1 MPAFEPLVK
10 RRKIYYDD
18 TMFKKLAVFVFL
30 LVVFFVSVPSVFA
43 VKFDLISP
51 SGTLV
56 QGQEVTFI
64 INLDS
69 QGDTINTIQTG
80 MTYDTVPLEYVSSAA
95 GDAMN
100 SLSVDT
106 TTQGTG
112 KLLITG
118 TNNVGFTGTG
128 VFATV
133 VFKILTPSGSTE
145 LCTLWQPTATP
156 TPTSLPILT
165 ATPQV
170 GQPTAIPIVTSAPVV
185 PTALPQ
191 TGFDIPKNAGAIAGG
206 AFLLIAGA
214 IYYYS
219 RRNSYTPK
227 HPEHKKKHHTSK

>member
-1 MPAFEPLVK
+1 MLVFEPLVK

-18 TMFKKLAVFVFL
+18 GMLKKLGIFVFL
-30 LVVFFVSVPSVFA
+30 LVVFLIKAPSALA
-43 VKFDLISP
+43 VKFDLVSP

-56 QGQEVTFI
+56 QGQEVTFT
-64 INLDS
+64 INIDS

-80 MTYDTVPLEYVSSAA
+80 MTYDTGPLQYISSAA
-95 GDAMN
+95 GAAMN
-100 SLSVDT
+100 SLTVDT

-145 LCTLWQPTATP
+145 LCTLWQPTVTP
-156 TPTSLPILT
+156 TPTSLPVLT

-170 GQPTAIPIVTSAPVV
+170 GQPTATPAPII

-191 TGFDIPKNAGAIAGG
+191 TGFDVPKNAGTIAGG
-206 AFLLIAGA
+206 AFFLIAGA
-214 IYYYS
+214 ILYYS
-219 RRNSYTPK
+219 KKNSYTPK
-227 HPEHKKKHHTSK
+227 HTEHKKKQHMPK

>member
-1 MPAFEPLVK
+1 MLIFEPLVK
-10 RRKIYYDD
+10 RRKIYYHDS
-18 TMFKKLAVFVFL
+18 MLKKLGIFVFF
-30 LVVFFVSVPSVFA
+30 LVVFLVYTPSAYA

-51 SGTLV
+51 SGDLV
-56 QGQEVTFI
+56 QGQEITFI

-80 MTYDTVPLEYVSSAA
+80 MTYDTGPLQYISSAA
-95 GDAMN
+95 GAAMN
-100 SLSVDT
+100 SLTVDT

-156 TPTSLPILT
+156 MPTSLPVLT

-170 GQPTAIPIVTSAPVV
+170 NQPTATPAPFV

-191 TGFDIPKNAGAIAGG
+191 TGFDIPKNMGALAGG
-206 AFLLIAGA
+206 AFLLIASA
-214 IYYYS
+214 ILYHS
-219 RRNSYTPK
+219 KRNSYTPK
-227 HPEHKKKHHTSK
+227 HAEHKKKHLPSK

>member
-1 MPAFEPLVK
+1 MPIFEPLVK
-10 RRKIYYDD
+10 RRKIYYHDS
-18 TMFKKLAVFVFL
+18 MLKKLSVFVFFVVVL
-30 LVVFFVSVPSVFA
+30 LMHAPSAFA

-51 SGTLV
+51 SGDLV
-56 QGQEVTFI
+56 QGQEITFI

-80 MTYDTVPLEYVSSAA
+80 MTYDTVPLQYISSAA
-95 GDAMN
+95 GAAMN
-100 SLSVDT
+100 SLTVDT

-118 TNNVGFTGTG
+118 TNNVGFNGSG

-156 TPTSLPILT
+156 APTSLPVLT
-165 ATPQV
+165 ATPQAN
-170 GQPTAIPIVTSAPVV
+170 QPTATPAPIV

-191 TGFDIPKNAGAIAGG
+191 TGFDIPKNAGTIAGG
-206 AFLLIAGA
+206 AFLLVAGA
-214 IYYYS
+214 IFYYS
-219 RRNSYTPK
+219 KRNSYTPK
-227 HPEHKKKHHTSK
+227 HAEHKKKHHTSK

>member
-1 MPAFEPLVK
+1 ML
-10 RRKIYYDD
+10 
-18 TMFKKLAVFVFL
+18 KKLSFFVFL
-30 LVVFFVSVPSVFA
+30 LAVFLVSAPSALA

-69 QGDTINTIQTG
+69 QGDTINSIQTG
-80 MTYDTVPLEYVSSAA
+80 MTYDTVPLQYVSAAA
-95 GDAMN
+95 GAAMN
-100 SLSVDT
+100 SLTVDT

-118 TNNVGFTGTG
+118 TNNVGFNGSG

-156 TPTSLPILT
+156 TPTSLPVLT

-170 GQPTAIPIVTSAPVV
+170 NQPSPTPAPVV

-206 AFLLIAGA
+206 AFLLAASA
-214 IYYYS
+214 IYFHS
-219 RRNSYTPK
+219 KRNSYTPK
-227 HPEHKKKHHTSK
+227 HPENRKKHHASK